1 MASDWA
7 TGRSR
12 PIACWQ
18 AASKT
23 RREPHRPRLDRP
35 MSAREDCVERT
46 ERSCGSG
53 RAGADAPARQQAR
66 GFPVAVSDSV
76 ARRASTGA
84 SGLKRRIESP
94 AVRASPTG
102 IHPRP
107 STAGPPDRPRHT
119 VLPVHA
125 QRRRA
130 FDHCDRLMPHPSVR
144 VRPPL
149 AASQARARSS
159 GSRQTSAVP
168 TPARSVPACSSTIV
182 DQRRSTSPK
191 RAPSVR

>member
-84 SGLKRRIESP
+84 SGLKPRIESP

-107 STAGPPDRPRHT
+107 STAGPPDRPRQCCASCARSASAGLRSLRST
-119 VLPVHA
+119 DAAPKCSCQAAFGRLA
-125 QRRRA
+125 GTRAIFWLTADERRA
-130 FDHCDRLMPHPSVR
+130 N
-144 VRPPL
+144 
-149 AASQARARSS
+149 SS
-159 GSRQTSAVP
+159 S
-168 TPARSVPACSSTIV
+168 
-182 DQRRSTSPK
+182 
-191 RAPSVR
+191 